1 MKLSRLV
8 SVLVALKFRILDSR
22 FDPLDFD
29 FLNYALHAER
39 LTGGVNGGDPSANG
53 CPSMA
58 IPEIS
63 FVPIRM
69 LDGIVPSYRSF

>member
-53 CPSMA
+53 CPS
-58 IPEIS
+58 
-63 FVPIRM
+63 
-69 LDGIVPSYRSF
+69 DGNSGDIICAYKDA